1 MIKTNYKSNDK
12 HPLSSFWS
20 QSQKITKNRL
30 NFFGKGIT
38 RIDKIQSLSH
48 DFMGPVKEID
58 LSHNALNKL

>member
-20 QSQKITKNRL
+20 HTQKITKNRL

-38 RIDKIQSLSH
+38 CIDKIQSLGN
-48 DFMGPVKEID
+48 DFLTSVK
-58 LSHNALNKL
+58 